1 MILQLLLMIFG
12 ANFSHVCRNE
22 NKHAHLLAKH
32 TLSIIDYCAWNEES
46 PCFIKQ
52 ALIHNVSMTFS
63 N

>member
-1 MILQLLLMIFG
+1 MIFG
-12 ANFSHVCRNE
+12 ANFSHVRRNE
-22 NKHAHLLAKH
+22 NKPTHLLAKH
-32 TLSIIDYCAWNEES
+32 ALDIIDYCAWNEES